1 MSLKLIKDFSDDN
14 MSVDIEDAVVIFRL
28 KSNAFNLMTD
38 LDKAGRYFD
47 LMSVIEQTPEIK
59 VIMSIFEPDALGDI
73 AYAQYISN
81 LCGENI
87 ELKDLDGNWRFK
99 QKLPRLRQMYFQ
111 QDTIRQRVNSKKI
124 FIDCLQGSVVTP
136 FFGESLAADF
146 RFVTEKMQFALS
158 HKKYGLHPSGGLS
171 FFLPRYVG
179 ESKAIDLLL
188 NTDTITAKEAEAL
201 GLVTRVIS
209 PENFASECILAA
221 KQMSQTSLPVIQ
233 STKCLTYRFQDEL
246 DSYFN
251 AERQAM
257 DTGCSP

>member
-1 MSLKLIKDFSDDN
+1 MSIKLIKDFSDDD
-14 MSVDIEDAVVIFRL
+14 MSVEVEDAVVIFNL
-28 KSNAFNLMTD
+28 KSNVFKLMTD
-38 LDKAGRYFD
+38 SEKAERFFK
-47 LMSVIEQTPEIK
+47 LMSAIEQTPEIK
-59 VIMSIFEPDALGDI
+59 VILSLFEADALGEV
-73 AYAQYISN
+73 AYAQYISS

-87 ELKDLDGNWRFK
+87 ELKDLDHNWRFK

-111 QDTIRQRVNSKKI
+111 QDTIKQRIRSKKI
-124 FIDCLQGSVVTP
+124 IIDCLQGVVVTP
-136 FFGESLAADF
+136 FFGETLAADF
-146 RFVTEKMQFALS
+146 RFVTEDMLFALS

-188 NTDTITAKEAEAL
+188 NTDNIIAKEAKAL

-209 PENFASECILAA
+209 SENFASECILAA
-221 KQMSQTSLPVIQ
+221 KQMSQNSTTVIK

-246 DSYFN
+246 DNYFR
-251 AERQAM
+251 AETQMM